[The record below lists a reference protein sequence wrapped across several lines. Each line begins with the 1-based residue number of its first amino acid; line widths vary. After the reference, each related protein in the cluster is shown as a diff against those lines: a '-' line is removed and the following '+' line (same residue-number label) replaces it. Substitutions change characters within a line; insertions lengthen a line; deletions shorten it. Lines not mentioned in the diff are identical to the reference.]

1 MKPTISICI
10 PTYNRAKYLKECLDS
25 IVSQFNKNIYRQ
37 IEIIISDNNS
47 RDQTRNI
54 VKNYQKKYKNI
65 RYFRNQKNIGAA
77 KNAIKALNYVNGNYI
92 WFFSD
97 DDLHKKGSLSTILSI
112 ISKHKPDAMLCNLD
126 LYSKN
131 AKNLL
136 DPNLLRI
143 KQDVYLTSKK
153 ELFSFL
159 ETKFFLPLDWYIT
172 CSANTIIS
180 NKLLYENKKI
190 MTATNIFPH
199 SSLIY
204 YNPKDYKIFIIAKPL
219 VIFRGYNRRFG
230 PKNGLKF
237 LIYWYKVLSI
247 HNKNIYSINRKHLS
261 IKFTLLLFLK
271 NTTRQLRLFF
281 LERFRFDISVPLIK
295 LSQVMKGI

>member
-25 IVSQFNKNIYRQ
+25 IVSQFHKNINQR

-47 RDQTRNI
+47 RDQTTNI
-54 VKNYQKKYKNI
+54 VKNYQKKYKSI
-65 RYFRNQKNIGAA
+65 RYFRNKKNIGAA
-77 KNAIKALNYVNGNYI
+77 KNAVRALNYANGSYI

-97 DDLHKKGSLSTILSI
+97 DDLQKEESLFTV
-112 ISKHKPDAMLCNLD
+112 ISVIDKYQPDAMLCNLD

-131 AKNLL
+131 AKKLL

-143 KQDVYLTSKK
+143 KQDIYLTSKK

-230 PKNGLKF
+230 PKNELKF
-237 LIYWYKVLSI
+237 LIYWYKVLNT
-247 HNKNIYSINRKHLS
+247 HNNDILFINRKS
-261 IKFTLLLFLK
+261 ISRKFVLLITLKNFTRSLRVVFLK
-271 NTTRQLRLFF
+271 L
-281 LERFRFDISVPLIK
+281 FRFDISKILIK
-295 LSQVMKGI
+295 IHS